1 MKKGKDTRPHE
12 LAATVTYLAMDAKP
26 KAPAPPAPLLKTAI
40 LKCDNP
46 PVHFYR
52 YLYDTIGRRYFWV
65 ERRLWNDDRLKAH
78 LSGPT
83 LALYV
88 LYLGGVPAGMAE
100 LDFRD
105 TGIAQIAYFGLT
117 PEFTGRRIGPWFL
130 HQVIE
135 ICWAGTTKRVL
146 VNTCTLDHRKAL
158 VTYQRAGFVAY
169 ARSERIVLVPADFP
183 EKPKP
188 GSPGTA

>member
-1 MKKGKDTRPHE
+1 MKKGKDTRPQE
-12 LAATVTYLAMDAKP
+12 LPATVTYLAMEAKP

-52 YLYDTIGRRYFWV
+52 YLYDTVGRRYFWV
-65 ERRLWNDDRLKAH
+65 ERRLWNDERLKAH
-78 LSGPT
+78 LSDSA

-100 LDFRD
+100 LDFRQPD
-105 TGIAQIAYFGLT
+105 IAQIAYFGLT

-135 ICWAGTTKRVL
+135 ICWAETVKRLL
-146 VNTCTLDHRKAL
+146 VNTCTLDHKKAL
-158 VTYQRAGFVAY
+158 ITYQRAGFVAY

-183 EKPKP
+183 EKPKAGWQ
-188 GSPGTA
+188 GSA